1 MYGAASGLRPGCIQ
15 GLMWGA
21 AYACE
26 DDRVG
31 ESWTIGLVI
40 ALVAAV
46 GAAGW
51 LGAVAL
57 RARRRHQVA
66 IGERGWLLERER
78 ESATRTAVDAERARI
93 AAELHDIVSHNVS
106 VMVVQAGA
114 AREVMATMPE
124 EAAAAMSAVE
134 TAGRNTMTELR
145 HLLGLLAP
153 AQDGEDEPYDVDLSP
168 QPSLSRL
175 GPLIDRIAFAGLP
188 VEMRIS
194 GEPRPLP
201 TGIDVTAYRIIQEG
215 LTNALKHGDGTKAEV
230 TVRYA
235 EHYLR
240 VEVLNSGPSVLS
252 GSAPTRREP
261 GRDRVS
267 GGTPAPARQVPGRE
281 RPSDGAPAQPEPGR
295 GRLSGV
301 APAREPGREQA
312 DGTGRGLLGLRE
324 RVAVYGGDLDARRR
338 LGGGYRVRARIPLD
352 RP

>member
-1 MYGAASGLRPGCIQ
+1 MRSVPYT
-15 GLMWGA
+15 
-21 AYACE
+21 CE
-26 DDRVG
+26 DDQVG
-31 ESWTIGLVI
+31 ESWTIWLVI

-46 GAAGW
+46 GADGW
-51 LGAVAL
+51 LGVAAL
-57 RARRRHQVA
+57 RARRRHRAA
-66 IGERGWLLERER
+66 IEERGWLLERER
-78 ESATRTAVDAERARI
+78 ESATRSAVDAERARI

-106 VMVVQAGA
+106 LMVVQAGA
-114 AREVMATMPE
+114 AREVLATMPA

-153 AQDGEDEPYDVDLSP
+153 AQNGEDDPYDVDLSP

-175 GPLIDRIAFAGLP
+175 GPLVDRIAFAGLP

-215 LTNALKHGDGTKAEV
+215 LTNALKHGNGAKAEV

-235 EHYLR
+235 DHYLR

-252 GSAPTRREP
+252 GGASVQKEP
-261 GRDRVS
+261 GRVR
-267 GGTPAPARQVPGRE
+267 AE
-281 RPSDGAPAQPEPGR
+281 
-295 GRLSGV
+295 
-301 APAREPGREQA
+301 
-312 DGTGRGLLGLRE
+312 GTGRGLLGLRE

>member
-1 MYGAASGLRPGCIQ
+1 
-15 GLMWGA
+15 MW
-21 AYACE
+21 
-26 DDRVG
+26 
-31 ESWTIGLVI
+31 ESWTIWLGI

-51 LGAVAL
+51 LGVAAA
-57 RARRRHQVA
+57 RARRRHRAA
-66 IGERGWLLERER
+66 IEERGWLLERER
-78 ESATRTAVDAERARI
+78 ESAARTAVDAERARI

-106 VMVVQAGA
+106 LMVVQAGA
-114 AREVMATMPE
+114 AREVLATMPE

-153 AQDGEDEPYDVDLSP
+153 PQNGEEEPYDVDLSP

-175 GPLIDRIAFAGLP
+175 SPLIDRIAFAGLP
-188 VEMRIS
+188 VEMRVS

-201 TGIDVTAYRIIQEG
+201 TGIDVTAYRIIQEA
-215 LTNALKHGDGTKAEV
+215 LTNALKHGDGAKAEV

-235 EHYLR
+235 DTHLR

-252 GSAPTRREP
+252 GGRPT
-261 GRDRVS
+261 
-267 GGTPAPARQVPGRE
+267 TAPAPAK
-281 RPSDGAPAQPEPGR
+281 AA
-295 GRLSGV
+295 
-301 APAREPGREQA
+301 
-312 DGTGRGLLGLRE
+312 GTGRGLLGLRE

-338 LGGGYRVRARIPLD
+338 LGGGYRVRARIPLE